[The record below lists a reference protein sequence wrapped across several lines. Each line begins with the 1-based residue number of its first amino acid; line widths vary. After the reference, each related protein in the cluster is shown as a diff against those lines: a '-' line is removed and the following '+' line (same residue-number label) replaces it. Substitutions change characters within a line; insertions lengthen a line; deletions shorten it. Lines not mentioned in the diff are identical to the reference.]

1 VSKACTRKYT
11 TDVSFKKIF
20 MWHECQ
26 QSRSGIRFGSLTKI
40 LILKTSISRQ
50 HNQNIDMNSN
60 TLAIIRQHCDLI
72 FQEVQKL
79 ETTIQSL
86 PEEERRR
93 IQQLLGMEQFPVRSN
108 FVTPTSN
115 SSNVQELHASDDTS
129 SIDVHHNATE
139 YITSDSE
146 KKDEVITTDS
156 ATQTDFHAIGVTNEC
171 NASPILD
178 SLRRKRDAS
187 QFHEQDL
194 CVTDD
199 DQKVRRNKRIRTSTE
214 LDPCL
219 VTPETQH
226 HKSFVVSHQTALIPD
241 TDVSHDDESSMDSDD
256 MVCDNDNA
264 HEDESH
270 TSPTNQTST
279 KKRKPK
285 KRVCKV
291 FRSPKKWRRLILTHR
306 LQSIFIN

>member
-1 VSKACTRKYT
+1 MIEN
-11 TDVSFKKIF
+11 VSFKKIF

-26 QSRSGIRFGSLTKI
+26 QSRSCVRFGSLTKI
-40 LILKTSISRQ
+40 LTSKKLSFDDS
-50 HNQNIDMNSN
+50 NQIIDMSSN
-60 TLAIIRQHCDLI
+60 TLSIIRQHCDLI

-93 IQQLLGMEQFPVRSN
+93 IQQLLCTEQFPVRLN
-108 FVTPTSN
+108 LVTPTSN
-115 SSNVQELHASDDTS
+115 SRNAQELHASDDTS
-129 SIDVHHNATE
+129 SSVAHHNATAS
-139 YITSDSE
+139 ITSESE

-156 ATQTDFHAIGVTNEC
+156 ATQTDFPATGVTNEY

-199 DQKVRRNKRIRTSTE
+199 DQKVRRNKRMRTSTE

-270 TSPTNQTST
+270 TSPTNQTRT